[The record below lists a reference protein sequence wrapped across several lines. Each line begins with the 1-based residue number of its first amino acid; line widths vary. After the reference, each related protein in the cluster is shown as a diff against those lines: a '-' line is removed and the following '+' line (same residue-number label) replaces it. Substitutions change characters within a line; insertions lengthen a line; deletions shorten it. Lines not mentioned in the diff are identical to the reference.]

1 MSLLRALFV
10 CPNDK
15 EAMLRSNCSTLLPD
29 ESLET
34 RSSSAKPSREDPVSR
49 DIVLRTTH
57 HRRLHFFVAPYSKAA
72 YQRAL
77 RVYRLVHGAHRP
89 WARRVV
95 ATLKALHAPDVDSA
109 DECGF
114 CGACPPAVKL
124 GQGHSVYRGQGEVN
138 AWCLLIHAGSLCV
151 SVAFTMY
158 SPFAFQLTS
167 SSPKALAWRALN
179 QHHPPKLFIAPHMA
193 SRINLAPRMTRWRVA
208 R

>member
-1 MSLLRALFV
+1 
-10 CPNDK
+10 
-15 EAMLRSNCSTLLPD
+15 
-29 ESLET
+29 
-34 RSSSAKPSREDPVSR
+34 
-49 DIVLRTTH
+49 
-57 HRRLHFFVAPYSKAA
+57 VAPYSKAA

-158 SPFAFQLTS
+158 SPFAFS
-167 SSPKALAWRALN
+167 ID
-179 QHHPPKLFIAPHMA
+179 FIEPQGARMA
-193 SRINLAPRMTRWRVA
+193 SIKPTPSTKTVHCTTYGFTHQPSTPHDTMACGALSTI
-208 R
+208 